1 VRPGVYVTRRCLFC
15 AHDVPDIAW
24 RDDRPGGHL
33 VIVHDNGGF
42 RLEGGTIDADG
53 TIKVVA
59 SENVRLMLCR
69 DITTVA
75 ATGLGRA
82 QQAVDAARRP
92 QPPDRPVTLCGEFD
106 PTQTYWIGDRR
117 VDPVSA
123 VEDLRPW
130 AGARGFW
137 RWVAERLFAS

>member
-1 VRPGVYVTRRCLFC
+1 MRPGVYVTRRCLFC

-69 DITTVA
+69 DLTTVA
-75 ATGLGRA
+75 ATGREWEASDAVLDRHPVARA
-82 QQAVDAARRP
+82 MAEGDFASDLESPRFDV
-92 QPPDRPVTLCGEFD
+92 PP
-106 PTQTYWIGDRR
+106 
-117 VDPVSA
+117 
-123 VEDLRPW
+123 RPW

-137 RWVAERLFAS
+137 RFVAERLFAS